1 MVVVVSNTGVDTH
14 LESASSKSLRVNNYK
29 SAASHAS
36 SSSKFDDDDEG
47 FPHNKTINAK
57 AMKS

>member
-1 MVVVVSNTGVDTH
+1 MFLAIVH
-14 LESASSKSLRVNNYK
+14 
-29 SAASHAS
+29 AA

-57 AMKS
+57 AEMQKQCV